1 MLTELDAYLE
11 QVRSHLHLDS
21 ETEKHIV
28 LELRSYFDD
37 KLTELHE
44 VGVPQ
49 RQALQQAIES
59 FGRPRSVARLLYEAH
74 HRVTWPEVGLAA
86 LPHFM
91 IAFLFAVGGW
101 DRWLLAPSLLV
112 PIVAVTLYGWWQ
124 GKPGW
129 LYPWVGYSLVPLI
142 ITGYLFLPV
151 LGQLAGVFLS
161 SGPAPDILTLAIWGI
176 YLPIALWLIVSTTVK
191 VARRNWMLA
200 SLMLLPLPV
209 VVAWLILLE
218 RAGGLLSTE
227 VAVHDADGTMALAY
241 IGLGLTT
248 AVFIRLRAGAL
259 KIGALM
265 VVTFSMFVGIFQ
277 SEDVGIGFF
286 SMVLTAILIFAFF
299 LAPAAVE
306 PVADRWESRRRLDT
320 E

>member
-1 MLTELDAYLE
+1 MLTELDEYLE
-11 QVRSHLHLDS
+11 QVRRHLHL
-21 ETEKHIV
+21 EPEAEKHII
-28 LELRSYFDD
+28 LELRSYFDE
-37 KLTELHE
+37 KLNELE
-44 VGVPQ
+44 EAGVTGH
-49 RQALQQAIES
+49 QALQQAIES

-74 HRVTWPEVGLAA
+74 HRVTWPEIGLAA
-86 LPHFM
+86 LPHLM
-91 IAFLFAVGGW
+91 VAFLFAVGGW
-101 DRWLLAPSLLV
+101 DRWLLAPSLLI

-161 SGPAPDILTLAIWGI
+161 SGPAPGILTLSIWGI
-176 YLPIALWLIVSTTVK
+176 YLPIALWLIASTTVK

-218 RAGGLLSTE
+218 RVGGLLSTE
-227 VAVHDADGTMALAY
+227 GALHDPDGTMTLVY
-241 IGLGLTT
+241 IGLALTT
-248 AVFIRLRAGAL
+248 AVFIRLRDGAL
-259 KIGALM
+259 KVGALM
-265 VVTFSMFVGIFQ
+265 VVTFSMFIGIFR

-286 SMVLTAILIFAFF
+286 SMLLTAVLIFAFF
-299 LAPAAVE
+299 LAPAAVD
-306 PVADRWESRRRLDT
+306 PVADRWESRRRLDAK
-320 E
+320 